1 MKVSKYGKTYDTADG
16 SEQHFEDGKDATGRH
31 LKRELRSD
39 TRRWQDDG
47 GRIDALPTAARVPT
61 PPKPA
66 WSVLSLRA
74 MKAALAAW
82 LKGEPTREQ
91 HAAERAESERGR
103 AITAADNKARAAHR
117 NRYRNAWENT

>member
-47 GRIDALPTAARVPT
+47 GRIDALPT
-61 PPKPA
+61 A